1 MEQFKFISN
10 CMKND
15 KYRKSFNELAM
26 KTFNINFEEWFRDGY
41 LDGNYIN
48 YSFICEENIVANVS
62 ANKFN
67 VIYNGELKKAIQI
80 GTVMTDVNYR
90 NKGLSK
96 ELMNVVLKEYN
107 DYDFIYLFA
116 NDSAL
121 EFYPKFGFKRVIEGK
136 YEMNINEIEK
146 IDLKNHNIIK
156 LDLKNEEHKIII
168 NKLAAN
174 RVPISQKLGL
184 IKDIWPLKVYCNY
197 EYNNELYYLK
207 EDNIIVILK
216 REDNIVK
223 LYDILSE
230 DKFNLDNIISKI
242 LKADD
247 KKIQFNFI
255 AESEKYKIDFQ
266 LEDNIKDA
274 LFVKKGKVTLENGIL
289 FPKTSHT

>member
-96 ELMNVVLKEYN
+96 ELMNVVLKE
-107 DYDFIYLFA
+107 
-116 NDSAL
+116 
-121 EFYPKFGFKRVIEGK
+121 
-136 YEMNINEIEK
+136 
-146 IDLKNHNIIK
+146 
-156 LDLKNEEHKIII
+156 
-168 NKLAAN
+168 
-174 RVPISQKLGL
+174 
-184 IKDIWPLKVYCNY
+184 
-197 EYNNELYYLK
+197 
-207 EDNIIVILK
+207 
-216 REDNIVK
+216 
-223 LYDILSE
+223 
-230 DKFNLDNIISKI
+230 
-242 LKADD
+242 
-247 KKIQFNFI
+247 
-255 AESEKYKIDFQ
+255 
-266 LEDNIKDA
+266 
-274 LFVKKGKVTLENGIL
+274 
-289 FPKTSHT
+289 